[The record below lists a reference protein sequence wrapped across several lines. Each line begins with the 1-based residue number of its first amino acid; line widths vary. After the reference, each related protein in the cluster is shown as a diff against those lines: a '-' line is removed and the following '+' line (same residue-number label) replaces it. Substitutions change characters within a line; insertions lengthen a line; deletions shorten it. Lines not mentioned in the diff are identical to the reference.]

1 MRSTLRDVTRHAFPI
16 ECPERVLQI
25 LYDCVCALGVQL
37 RIVLCQ
43 LLKLDHLT
51 LQELGSFHERCQ
63 SRTINQSSVSKQ
75 QDRVNRLS
83 NILSPLPEGPI
94 QCSSAYS
101 LLITHQLSH
110 FAPCKLFVGHI
121 MP

>member
-16 ECPERVLQI
+16 ECLKRVFQI
-25 LYDCVCALGVQL
+25 FDDCVCALAVQL

-51 LQELGSFHERCQ
+51 LQELGSFDERCQ
-63 SRTINQSSVSKQ
+63 SGTVDQSTVSKKE
-75 QDRVNRLS
+75 DRVNCLC
-83 NILSPLPEGPI
+83 NILSPLPEGSI

-101 LLITHQLSH
+101 LLITHQLRH
-110 FAPCKLFVGHI
+110 FAPCKLF
-121 MP
+121 